1 MSPLKPSF
9 IVDFLVN
16 TCILDGIFLAA
27 RHVWWHRCG
36 FTQPPNRTT
45 SVWLQCKVSRYG
57 DVRDVVGDLRL
68 SELENL
74 GMLLASRLR
83 TTIWCKY
90 HQFPKHSRTTF
101 NWLSV
106 CSCLFIFVYHM
117 LDMLGGDDPTIDN
130 EFVTFSY
137 YPRVWLWN
145 VGRQNHKPEVVQG
158 NCLNKLD
165 EDHTMPHHWRVLCSS
180 SISFRSFRFVASPH
194 KEGMK

>member
-1 MSPLKPSF
+1 MCPLNPSF
-9 IVDFLVN
+9 IIDFLVN
-16 TCILDGIFLAA
+16 TCILDDDFLAA

-106 CSCLFIFVYHM
+106 CSCLFM
-117 LDMLGGDDPTIDN
+117 LFFCRVTLDPFLHLIAELGMFSWFQSQTSLLGGVQASILWSIGDD
-130 EFVTFSY
+130 
-137 YPRVWLWN
+137 
-145 VGRQNHKPEVVQG
+145 
-158 NCLNKLD
+158 
-165 EDHTMPHHWRVLCSS
+165 HHAAAWMETTL
-180 SISFRSFRFVASPH
+180 
-194 KEGMK
+194 G

>member
-9 IVDFLVN
+9 IIDFLVN
-16 TCILDGIFLAA
+16 TCILDDDFLAA

-106 CSCLFIFVYHM
+106 CSCLFM
-117 LDMLGGDDPTIDN
+117 LFFAGSRLILSCIWLLNLGCSAD
-130 EFVTFSY
+130 FSHKHRCLVVSKHQFCGQLGMIIM
-137 YPRVWLWN
+137 PQLGWKLPSGKLTVCELEN
-145 VGRQNHKPEVVQG
+145 HHQN
-158 NCLNKLD
+158 N
-165 EDHTMPHHWRVLCSS
+165 R
-180 SISFRSFRFVASPH
+180 
-194 KEGMK
+194 